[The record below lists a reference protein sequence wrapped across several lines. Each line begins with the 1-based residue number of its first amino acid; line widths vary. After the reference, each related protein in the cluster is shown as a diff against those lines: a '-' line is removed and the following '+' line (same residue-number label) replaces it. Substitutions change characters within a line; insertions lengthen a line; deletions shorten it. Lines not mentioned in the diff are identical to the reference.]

1 MLPSLVELAPAALGA
16 GGLALD
22 GPPSVATRAKRD
34 AEGLGVDVRGFLGD
48 ARVAIASVEREVVS
62 EPGLAE

>member
-22 GPPSVATRAKRD
+22 GPPSVPTQAKRD
-34 AEGLGVDVRGFLGD
+34 ADGLDVDVRGFLSD
-48 ARVAIASVEREVVS
+48 ARSRPRDWRRELG
-62 EPGLAE
+62 EP